1 MPVFSLSG
9 WLDVAGAW
17 VNDENAVLAADLY
30 ELTMLQA
37 YFDLGMNGA
46 AVFDL
51 FVRRL
56 PPTRN
61 YLVACGMDDVLH
73 YLETVHFSSDALVY
87 LKSLGRFSD
96 AFLDNLKNF
105 RFTGDAYAVPE
116 GTVVFANEPVI
127 EVVAPLPQAQLIET
141 FLMNMIHCQTLAA
154 SKASRVVTAAA
165 GRTVVDFGLRRMQG
179 LDTGLKF
186 ARGFYIAGVDATS
199 NTLAGQAY
207 GIPVAGTMAHS
218 FIQAHGTEMD
228 AFRGFLKSYPDT
240 ILLVDTYATLQGV
253 HHVVELAREFGN
265 DFRVRGI
272 RLDSGDLS
280 VLSRKARQILDA
292 AGLQKVEI
300 FASNSLDEY
309 AIRDLVAAGSPIDGF
324 GVGSKMAVSADA
336 PYLDTVYKL
345 VEYNGEPRMKFSENK
360 LTMPG
365 RKQVFR
371 QDDHDVIGLND
382 EALSGEPL
390 LVKVMEDGQRTAA
403 GKGSLQSA
411 RERTRAN
418 LQRLP
423 ADLLQLDPPHTPY
436 PVEIAASL
444 RALIEHERL
453 RMQAR

>member
-9 WLDVAGAW
+9 WLEVGGAW

-56 PPTRN
+56 PSTRN
-61 YLVACGMDDVLH
+61 YLVTCGLDDVLH
-73 YLETVHFSSDALVY
+73 YLETLHFSSDALGY

-96 AFLDNLKNF
+96 AFLDNLHSF

-154 SKASRVVTAAA
+154 SKASRVMTAAA

-199 NTLAGQAY
+199 NTLAGQTY

-240 ILLVDTYATLQGV
+240 ILLVDTYDTLKGV

-292 AGLQKVEI
+292 AGLQKIEI

-390 LVKVMEDGQRTAA
+390 LVKVMEGGQRTAA

-418 LQRLP
+418 LQKLP
-423 ADLLQLDPPHTPY
+423 ANLLQLDPAHTPY
-436 PVEIAASL
+436 PVEISASL
-444 RALIEHERL
+444 HALIEHERL
-453 RMQAR
+453 RMQAQ